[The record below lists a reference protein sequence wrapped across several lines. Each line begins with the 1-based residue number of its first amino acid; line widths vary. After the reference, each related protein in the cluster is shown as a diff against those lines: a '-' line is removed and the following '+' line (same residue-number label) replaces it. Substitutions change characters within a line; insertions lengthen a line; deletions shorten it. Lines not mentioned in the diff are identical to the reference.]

1 MRLAAFLA
9 LLGLAA
15 FAAAQEHNS
24 WDANPGMLRT
34 GGLVLFFGGQGP
46 LSYASATPGGL
57 PKGATAAGEV
67 RGRACQHGLSVPLGL
82 GLRAQRVSAG
92 GGTGGYDRALA
103 DIRSRHP
110 ELKGVYDVKVDDHRT
125 VVLTIYQRLCTEIT
139 ARGFQ

>member
-1 MRLAAFLA
+1 MRLVALLA

-15 FAAAQEHNS
+15 SAAAQEHSS

-46 LSYASATPGGL
+46 MSYASTPGGL
-57 PKGATAAGEV
+57 PEGATPAGEV
-67 RGRACQHGLSVPLGL
+67 RGRACQHGLSVPLGI
-82 GLRAQRVSAG
+82 GLRAQRLSAG
-92 GGTGGYDRALA
+92 GGRGGYDRALA
-103 DIRSRHP
+103 DIKTRRP
-110 ELKGVYDVKVDDHRT
+110 ELKGVYDVRVDDHRT